1 VPAVIG
7 ADFKRVRAMRARLVA
22 GRAPTPAS
30 FLAAIT
36 GVPARDRDA
45 WMDVVWD
52 AGEIPDDEPCLPRGC
67 VPYLPC
73 PVDTVLE
80 ALQLADVR
88 PDDVVVDVG
97 CGLGR
102 TMALARL
109 STGAAC
115 IGIEIQPGLAR
126 AARGRAAWLNLSR
139 CRVLEG
145 DAVDL
150 VRFVTIGT
158 VFFFYCPF
166 GGERLHRVLG
176 DLEAIAR
183 TREIRICCVD
193 LPLPACDWLAP
204 VASSSAD
211 LSDHRSTIH
220 ATARVDA

>member
-1 VPAVIG
+1 MLATHRDS
-7 ADFKRVRAMRARLVA
+7 ARAVRAALVA
-22 GRAPTPAS
+22 DMLTPAA
-30 FLAAIT
+30 FRAALAD
-36 GVPARDRDA
+36 VPERDRDA
-45 WMDVVWD
+45 WLDAVWD
-52 AGEIPDDEPCLPRGC
+52 AGEIPDDERCLPRGC

-73 PVDTVLE
+73 RATTVLD
-80 ALQLADVR
+80 ALQLASVTSGDVF
-88 PDDVVVDVG
+88 VDVG

-102 TMALARL
+102 AMALAHL
-109 STGAAC
+109 ATGAAC
-115 IGIEIQPGLAR
+115 IGIEIQPGLAT
-126 AARGRAAWLNLSR
+126 AARGRATWLNLSR

-193 LPLPACDWLAP
+193 LPLPACDWLTP
-204 VASSSAD
+204 LASSSAD
-211 LSDHRSTIH
+211 LSVHRSTIH

>member
-1 VPAVIG
+1 
-7 ADFKRVRAMRARLVA
+7 MRARLVA
-22 GRAPTPAS
+22 GHVPTPTIFRAV
-30 FLAAIT
+30 LAD
-36 GVPARDRDA
+36 VPEHDRDA

-73 PVDTVLE
+73 SVDTVLD

-88 PDDVVVDVG
+88 PHDVVVDVG

-102 TMALARL
+102 TMALAAL
-109 STGAAC
+109 TTGAAC
-115 IGIEIQPGLAR
+115 IGIEIQPGLAS

-145 DAVDL
+145 DALDL
-150 VRFVTIGT
+150 VRFITIGT

-166 GGERLHRVLG
+166 SGDRFHRVLG

-183 TREIRICCVD
+183 THEIRVCCVD
-193 LPLPACDWLAP
+193 LPLPHCGWLTPLAP
-204 VASSSAD
+204 SSAD
-211 LSDHRSTIH
+211 LSVHRSTIH